1 MNLKKESKIDGMF
14 RQKLKDFQY
23 EHPEHLWQGIADQ
36 LDGNKKSRRGLVF
49 WFSTLLIALTIS
61 AGVGAGVYYW
71 YNTKQMRGNE
81 DAPTKSLADGS
92 STDGA
97 TSGDNTSNTVDQHPI
112 ESLNAESAQ
121 TTENELNTA
130 DLKDRNFN
138 SGRTLDR
145 ESSLRTTGGE
155 RNFEKDMAT
164 GTHVEYR
171 NDNQRNDSDDNSDAF
186 GVNVQNEELNS
197 IVKESY
203 KKLGEF
209 DNKDN
214 LSNQGSV
221 LGDEGESREE
231 VSSLSVSMMP
241 SLMTLPNSTKKA
253 KKPNIDGCLVTRPIK
268 LTHYYIDAY
277 YTPELSIRKMD
288 AREQGA
294 LAYAEKRSGSERPTM
309 AFSSG
314 VRASY
319 VMPQG
324 LAFRTGF
331 IYSINTEKFNHIKG
345 SVFIEKTIKDENG
358 NIIRIDTVEELEVLE
373 IKNRYTFIDIPIFLG
388 YELEMRDFI
397 MSASLGVGLNIMST
411 QRGKVYGEDLK
422 SLYDLSNPY
431 LEGGERFYKTR
442 AGVSLLGS
450 FGFNYKLNKNFM
462 LLLEPS
468 VRYYVKDLTTPSYS
482 LSHKYLQTGILVGLR
497 YRIK

>member
-1 MNLKKESKIDGMF
+1 
-14 RQKLKDFQY
+14 
-23 EHPEHLWQGIADQ
+23 
-36 LDGNKKSRRGLVF
+36 
-49 WFSTLLIALTIS
+49 
-61 AGVGAGVYYW
+61 
-71 YNTKQMRGNE
+71 
-81 DAPTKSLADGS
+81 
-92 STDGA
+92 
-97 TSGDNTSNTVDQHPI
+97 
-112 ESLNAESAQ
+112 
-121 TTENELNTA
+121 
-130 DLKDRNFN
+130 
-138 SGRTLDR
+138 
-145 ESSLRTTGGE
+145 
-155 RNFEKDMAT
+155 
-164 GTHVEYR
+164 
-171 NDNQRNDSDDNSDAF
+171 
-186 GVNVQNEELNS
+186 
-197 IVKESY
+197 
-203 KKLGEF
+203 
-209 DNKDN
+209 
-214 LSNQGSV
+214 
-221 LGDEGESREE
+221 
-231 VSSLSVSMMP
+231 
-241 SLMTLPNSTKKA
+241 
-253 KKPNIDGCLVTRPIK
+253 
-268 LTHYYIDAY
+268 
-277 YTPELSIRKMD
+277 MD